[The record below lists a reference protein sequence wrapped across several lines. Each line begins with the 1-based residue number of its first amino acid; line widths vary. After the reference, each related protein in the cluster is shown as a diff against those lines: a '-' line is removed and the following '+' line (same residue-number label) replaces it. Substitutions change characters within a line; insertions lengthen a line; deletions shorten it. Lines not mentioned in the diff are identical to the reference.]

1 MDQRVVDFIHALR
14 AQGVRISL
22 AESIDAMR
30 CVEVAGVAD
39 KHVFRSALRASLVK
53 EPRDLPTFDELFP
66 RFFGLET
73 PPPLQQPGSG
83 MSPEERENMAQL
95 VQRLRGMDLKKHPS
109 VSETIDWARA
119 LLELNI
125 RHLDR
130 ATIENTL
137 NVLLKFEG
145 DLQRAR
151 RAMVRDEGDRARR
164 ERDELGRPRRDDE
177 SGRFR
182 GN

>member
-1 MDQRVVDFIHALR
+1 
-14 AQGVRISL
+14 
-22 AESIDAMR
+22 
-30 CVEVAGVAD
+30 
-39 KHVFRSALRASLVK
+39 
-53 EPRDLPTFDELFP
+53 
-66 RFFGLET
+66 
-73 PPPLQQPGSG
+73 
-83 MSPEERENMAQL
+83 
-95 VQRLRGMDLKKHPS
+95 MDLKKHPS

-119 LLELNI
+119 LLELNA

-151 RAMVRDEGDRARR
+151 RAMVRDEGDRTRR
-164 ERDELGRPRRDDE
+164 ERDEFGRLRRDDE